1 MLLGSKT
8 HATQTHRIKKKT
20 SQSLFHPQLLSEE
33 VGHGCTLHSHCL
45 VRGLLEPLPMAV
57 DLLHLEH
64 MHVQGSIFRERLC
77 DSVCLS
83 GAMEIA
89 LDFSPTPPPT
99 PFG

>member
-1 MLLGSKT
+1 MCHT
-8 HATQTHRIKKKT
+8 DTQNQEENF
-20 SQSLFHPQLLSEE
+20 QSLFHPQLLSEE
-33 VGHGCTLHSHCL
+33 VGHGSTLHGHCL
-45 VRGLLEPLPMAV
+45 VRGLLAPLPMVV

-64 MHVQGSIFRERLC
+64 MHVQGRIFRERLC
-77 DSVCLS
+77 DSVYLS